1 MRPTATAIIYAF
13 LHLCTA
19 YIRIIFIIIIHIIT
33 NWSKESI
40 TGTSIP
46 SLIIRASIKNNAS
59 WVSYKSVG
67 CPAKMLSRPRWERNY
82 SKWEWCVWVCGWG
95 GGCSDDC
102 GLDLRLTTWE
112 ERLVCFHNMFLMT
125 QVHAVLMTYILFA
138 SWWQRRTNN
147 QCGATALKWIQ

>member
-1 MRPTATAIIYAF
+1 MVIFQFHQHHAI
-13 LHLCTA
+13 L
-19 YIRIIFIIIIHIIT
+19 R
-33 NWSKESI
+33 NSDKS
-40 TGTSIP
+40 S
-46 SLIIRASIKNNAS
+46 R
-59 WVSYKSVG
+59 VSFKFVG
-67 CPAKMLSRPRWERNY
+67 YPAQMLPRPRWERNY

-125 QVHAVLMTYILFA
+125 QVHAALMTYILFA

-147 QCGATALKWIQ
+147 QYGTAFNWNQDTCPDSWIQWTHFQCCYKYLRIAIHQW